1 MSPVTSTESTS
12 LAALSDRDII
22 ADADAAGTTY
32 KLARRWKITCV
43 FLGVLCCLLI
53 VLIPFGVVMFILAG
67 KARMTVTDEALVVR
81 WLGTRVLRWE
91 DFEAFKQQPFRM
103 VGGVGGLGLAG
114 AVAVGAA
121 KGVASSFVSGPV
133 SYKLKSK
140 RMWGNLAVHWH
151 ERSGELA
158 SAIEE
163 RTGLSI
169 RSN

>member
-1 MSPVTSTESTS
+1 MSSHTPAESASQAT
-12 LAALSDRDII
+12 LSDRDII
-22 ADADAAGTTY
+22 ANADAAGTTY
-32 KLARRWKITCV
+32 KLARRWKTTCIV
-43 FLGVLCCLLI
+43 LGVLCCLLI
-53 VLIPFGVVMFILAG
+53 VLIPLGVIMFILAG

-81 WLGTRVLRWE
+81 WIGTRVLRWE
-91 DFEAFKQQPFRM
+91 DFEAFKQQPFHM

-114 AVAVGAA
+114 AVALGAA
-121 KGVASSFVSGPV
+121 KGVAASFVSGPV

-158 SAIEE
+158 GAIEE

-169 RSN
+169 RAK